1 MKRLIA
7 AISLIIILCVG
18 VYAVVYMQREIPI
31 TYDGRGTDVYELQQ
45 NPQDY
50 DTSDPDGVAAIM
62 VEENLATT
70 QAVNNVTAIVFDFR
84 GYDTLGESFVLLIA
98 ITGATVI
105 LRRKRD
111 RWAVS
116 YTHLTLPT
124 TPYV

>member
-1 MKRLIA
+1 MKKLIM

-18 VYAVVYMQREIPI
+18 VYAAVYMQQEIPV

-50 DTSDPDGVAAIM
+50 DTSDPDGVASIM
-62 VEENLATT
+62 VQENLAQT

-105 LRRKRD
+105 LRRHRD
-111 RWAVS
+111 RWEGGK
-116 YTHLTLPT
+116 
-124 TPYV
+124 

>member
-62 VEENLATT
+62 VEENLAHYPGRE
-70 QAVNNVTAIVFDFR
+70 QR
-84 GYDTLGESFVLLIA
+84 HRYS
-98 ITGATVI
+98 
-105 LRRKRD
+105 LR
-111 RWAVS
+111 
-116 YTHLTLPT
+116 LPRLRHAG
-124 TPYV
+124 

>member
-7 AISLIIILCVG
+7 AISLIIILGCG
-18 VYAVVYMQREIPI
+18 VYAVAYMQQNVPI
-31 TYDGRGTDVYELQQ
+31 TYDGSDVDVYELQQ

-50 DTSDPDGVAAIM
+50 DTSDPDGVASII
-62 VEENLATT
+62 VQENLAKT

-111 RWAVS
+111 RWEGGKK
-116 YTHLTLPT
+116 
-124 TPYV
+124 

>member
-1 MKRLIA
+1 MKKLIM

-18 VYAVVYMQREIPI
+18 VYAVVYMQQEIPV

-50 DTSDPDGVAAIM
+50 ETSDPDGVASIM
-62 VEENLATT
+62 VQENLAKT

-105 LRRKRD
+105 LRRHRD
-111 RWAVS
+111 RWEGGK
-116 YTHLTLPT
+116 
-124 TPYV
+124 

>member
-1 MKRLIA
+1 MKKLIM

-18 VYAVVYMQREIPI
+18 VYAVVYMQQEIPV

-50 DTSDPDGVAAIM
+50 DTSDPDGVASIM
-62 VEENLATT
+62 VQENLAKT

-105 LRRKRD
+105 LRRHRD
-111 RWAVS
+111 RWEGGK
-116 YTHLTLPT
+116 
-124 TPYV
+124 

>member
-1 MKRLIA
+1 MKKLIMA
-7 AISLIIILCVG
+7 VSLIIILCVG
-18 VYAVVYMQREIPI
+18 VYAAVYMQQEIPV

-50 DTSDPDGVAAIM
+50 DTSDPDGVASIM
-62 VEENLATT
+62 VQENLAKT

-105 LRRKRD
+105 LRRHRD
-111 RWAVS
+111 RWEGGK
-116 YTHLTLPT
+116 
-124 TPYV
+124 

>member
-50 DTSDPDGVAAIM
+50 DTSDLDGVAAIM

-111 RWAVS
+111 RWEGGK
-116 YTHLTLPT
+116 
-124 TPYV
+124 

>member
-7 AISLIIILCVG
+7 AIALIIILGCG
-18 VYAVVYMQREIPI
+18 VYAVTYMQQNIPV
-31 TYDGRGTDVYELQQ
+31 TYDGSSVDVYELQQ

-50 DTSDPDGVAAIM
+50 DTSDPDGM
-62 VEENLATT
+62 VQENLAKT

-111 RWAVS
+111 RWEGGK
-116 YTHLTLPT
+116 
-124 TPYV
+124 

>member
-1 MKRLIA
+1 MKKLVMSLA
-7 AISLIIILCVG
+7 LIIFLCIGIFSVI
-18 VYAVVYMQREIPI
+18 YMQQEIPI

-50 DTSDPDGVAAIM
+50 DVSDPEPDGVAAII
-62 VEENLATT
+62 VKENLAKT

-84 GYDTLGESFVLLIA
+84 GYDTLGESFILLIA

-111 RWAVS
+111 RWEGGK
-116 YTHLTLPT
+116 HE
-124 TPYV
+124 